1 MILIDTN
8 IPIEIYRNNTTI
20 VDAVKKIGQ
29 DNIAVSDIT
38 CAELY
43 YGARNKKEL
52 QTIAKDLKKLD
63 ILAIQTEISSKAVA
77 LVEKYA
83 LSLKLDIPDAL
94 IASTAIYHNLP
105 LYTLNTKDFVF
116 IEGIKLYK

>member
-8 IPIEIYRNNTTI
+8 ILIEIYRNNTTI

-83 LSLKLDIPDAL
+83 LSHKLDIPDAL

-105 LYTLNTKDFVF
+105 LYTLNMKDFVF

>member
-8 IPIEIYRNNTTI
+8 ILIEIYRNNTTI

-83 LSLKLDIPDAL
+83 LSHKLDIPNAL

-105 LYTLNTKDFVF
+105 LYTLNMKDFVF

>member
-8 IPIEIYRNNTTI
+8 ILIEIYRNNTTI

-29 DNIAVSDIT
+29 DNISVSDIT

-63 ILAIQTEISSKAVA
+63 ILAIQTEISCKAVA

-83 LSLKLDIPDAL
+83 LSYKLAIPDAL
-94 IASTAIYHNLP
+94 IAATAIYHNLA

-116 IEGIKLYK
+116 IEGIKLHK